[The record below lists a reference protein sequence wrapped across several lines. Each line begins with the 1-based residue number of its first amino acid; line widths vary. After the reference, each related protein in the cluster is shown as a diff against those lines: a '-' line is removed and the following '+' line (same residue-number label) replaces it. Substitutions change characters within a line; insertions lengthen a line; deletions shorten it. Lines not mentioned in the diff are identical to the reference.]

1 MSITKKHETKVKEI
15 IASSH
20 DGKLYQDNELPQI
33 ISAIVVEAKKECDIE
48 DEKITTIVTQYLYFS
63 SKDGKYYFNFKRRQT
78 KKTEYHQKI
87 LNSVKDTTLHIDNI
101 STFEPIKE
109 PDLTISLKVETEPTS
124 EELDKLENEIFKKI
138 EKKVKAGA
146 NIKISNDTFLDVKGD
161 ILCIKPL
168 NKKEVEIEYEMEVE
182 KENNN
187 EEYVYPVNNA
197 FKYKKPKGEE
207 YGPYGTQW
215 VHDKQVDDI
224 LDEKAIKFGKQ
235 FDVLRAIVLP
245 EQKSDEWF
253 AMRNG
258 KITASDGGTVLDVN
272 SHEPQFK
279 FIIKKTLFP
288 PFESNVFVHHGTKY
302 EDVSTMI
309 YEYRMNVM
317 TDEFGLIGH
326 PKYNFLGASPD
337 RICNKYKLDGKH
349 KSKYIGRMLEIKCPY
364 VRKIK
369 MTGPIIDNICPIYY
383 WVQTQLQLECC
394 DLEECDFWQ
403 TEIKE
408 YDSRYDFNA
417 DTDPDEPFRSKTTK
431 FEKGCLIQLLPKK
444 RMMETVEKDYNQVV
458 YESSKYIYPPRVE
471 MSPHDCDVWIS
482 EALTDMKY
490 DTKYNDYYFDKVLYW
505 KLVTSKNVL
514 INRDRKWFADSLPQL
529 KKMWDYVLFFRANED
544 KLQLFVD
551 YIESRE
557 RKMNK
562 EIMGIVEKLYRTSD
576 PSYDKQIATILEEIG
591 LGTAKKEL
599 KNEGFNTNPNN
610 DSDEYMFLDNK
621 QTDKKPTKTTTSSVQ
636 LKPTSQNSVVK
647 KPAFSPFK
655 KAFTKNNTNYSNMK
669 NVDDG
674 DDYMFV

>member
-1 MSITKKHETKVKEI
+1 MSITKKHEAKVKEI
-15 IASSH
+15 IASNH
-20 DGKLYQDNELPQI
+20 DGKLYQDSELPTI
-33 ISAIVVEAKKECDIE
+33 IGTIVVEAKKDCDLE

-87 LNSVKDTTLHIDNI
+87 LNSVKDTTLHLDNNDVE
-101 STFEPIKE
+101 SQKPI
-109 PDLTISLKVETEPTS
+109 PSIPTLKIETEPTS

-138 EKKVKAGA
+138 EKKS
-146 NIKISNDTFLDVKGD
+146 NIKVVDNTFLEVKGD
-161 ILCIKPL
+161 KFSIKPL
-168 NKKEVEIEYEMEVE
+168 KGADKEVEIEMEVE
-182 KENNN
+182 VEVENECNN
-187 EEYVYPVNNA
+187 GEYVYPVNSA

-215 VHDKQVDDI
+215 YHDVQVDDI

-245 EQKSDEWF
+245 EQKSPEWF
-253 AMRNG
+253 EMRNG

-288 PFESNVFVHHGTKY
+288 PFESNEFVHHGTKY
-302 EDVSTMI
+302 EDIATMI

-337 RICNKYKLDGKH
+337 RICNKYKLDGIH

-408 YDSRYDFNA
+408 YESRYDFNE

-431 FEKGCLIQLLPKK
+431 FEKGCVIQLLPKK
-444 RMMETVEKDYNQVV
+444 RMMETIEKDYNQVV
-458 YESSKYIYPPRVE
+458 YESSKYIYPPKVE

-482 EALTDMKY
+482 EALTDMRYDKKY
-490 DTKYNDYYFDKVLYW
+490 DDYYFDKVIYW

-529 KKMWDYVLFFRANED
+529 KQMWDYVLFFRENED
-544 KLQLFVD
+544 KLQLLVD
-551 YIESRE
+551 YINSRE
-557 RKMNK
+557 RKKNK
-562 EIMGIVEKLYRTSD
+562 EIMGIVEKLYRTTD
-576 PSYDKQIATILEEIG
+576 PSYDKQIATILEEIS
-591 LGTAKKEL
+591 LGAAKKEL
-599 KNEGFNTNPNN
+599 KNEGFNTNSNN
-610 DSDEYMFLDNK
+610 DSDEYMFLDNRS
-621 QTDKKPTKTTTSSVQ
+621 TDKKPTKTTPSSVQ

-647 KPAFSPFK
+647 KPAFNPFK

-669 NVDDG
+669 NADDG